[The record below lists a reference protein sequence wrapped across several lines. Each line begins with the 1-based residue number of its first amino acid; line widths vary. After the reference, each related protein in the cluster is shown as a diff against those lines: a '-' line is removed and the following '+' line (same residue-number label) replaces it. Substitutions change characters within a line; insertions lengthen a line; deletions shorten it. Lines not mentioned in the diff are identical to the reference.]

1 MPGFKD
7 LCEYRQN
14 RQLTSTLCIDFDLNT
29 RKSVMS
35 IKKHIEA
42 MEHVF
47 HEQQTAAL
55 ATTANIS
62 GDVVYGH
69 TTAAQALALRS
80 SNHQSI
86 EIEQPATHLSGI
98 DALMHLLEI
107 DEEAGEAFDRM
118 VNDKVHIQKM
128 KGNRGI
134 RRSKEHPGVQS
145 PIPDC
150 STVNRE
156 ICLLPRLRGA

>member
-1 MPGFKD
+1 
-7 LCEYRQN
+7 
-14 RQLTSTLCIDFDLNT
+14 
-29 RKSVMS
+29 
-35 IKKHIEA
+35 
-42 MEHVF
+42 MERVF
-47 HEQQTAAL
+47 QEQQTTAL
-55 ATTANIS
+55 ATTANMSEDI
-62 GDVVYGH
+62 VFGH
-69 TTAAQALALRS
+69 TAADQVLALRS

-86 EIEQPATHLSGI
+86 EIEQPATHLGGI

-134 RRSKEHPGVQS
+134 RRSKEHLGVES

-150 STVNRE
+150 SMVNRE
-156 ICLLPRLRGA
+156 ICLLPGLRGA